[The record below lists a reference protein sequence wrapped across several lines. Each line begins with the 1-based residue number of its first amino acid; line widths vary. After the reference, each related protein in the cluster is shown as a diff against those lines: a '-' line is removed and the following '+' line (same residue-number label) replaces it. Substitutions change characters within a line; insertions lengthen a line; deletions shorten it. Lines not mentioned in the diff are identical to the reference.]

1 MFFRNHDKR
10 SELFI
15 LLSLFLHILFIF
27 LVFIIS
33 ENNKWLQ
40 QEKIADFI
48 TLNID
53 IPERKPEIEIK
64 KEIKSGGGAARKILS
79 AKALTSETGNNKE
92 ENKSAEPSKTV
103 SGNIPSSM
111 GINSP
116 TLPAPVIASGYGI
129 GMPGI
134 GSGMPGGGGRFGNG
148 PGGSGSGRGGN
159 GGGMGND
166 RGTGIGNG
174 YGNMTYESYLAL
186 CLKIIEKNKRYPQA
200 ALARQMEG
208 KVKAKIYIN
217 SNGSV
222 ADVSVLATSG
232 WEALDS
238 EALECIKRASPFPP
252 PPEGILNNGMAL
264 LSVTIE
270 FQIT

>member
-10 SELFI
+10 SGLFI
-15 LLSLFLHILFIF
+15 LLSLFLHMLFIL

-33 ENNKWLQ
+33 ENNKWLEK
-40 QEKIADFI
+40 EKIADFI

-64 KEIKSGGGAARKILS
+64 KEIKSGTGTARKVLS
-79 AKALTSETGNNKE
+79 AKALTSEINNKE
-92 ENKSAEPSKTV
+92 EEKSTEPSKTTP
-103 SGNIPSSM
+103 GNIPSSM
-111 GINSP
+111 GINKDMP
-116 TLPAPVIASGYGI
+116 PAPIIASGYGI
-129 GMPGI
+129 GMPGL
-134 GSGMPGGGGRFGNG
+134 GSGMPGGGGFGG
-148 PGGSGSGRGGN
+148 AFGGGRGGN
-159 GGGMGND
+159 DGGMGNG

-174 YGNMTYESYLAL
+174 YGNMTYEGYLAL

-208 KVKAKIYIN
+208 KVKAQIYLN

-222 ADVSVLATSG
+222 ANVSVLATSG
-232 WEALDS
+232 WDALDS